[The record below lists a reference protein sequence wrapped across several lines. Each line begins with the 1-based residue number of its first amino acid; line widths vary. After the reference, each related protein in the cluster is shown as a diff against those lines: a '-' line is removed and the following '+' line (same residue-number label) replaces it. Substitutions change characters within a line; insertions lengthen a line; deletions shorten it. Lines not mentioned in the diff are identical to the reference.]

1 MPRIWIDY
9 LEHLTASPKITKTRR
24 AFDKAL
30 RALPITQ
37 HIRIWGLYLAWA
49 KKIGGETALKVY
61 KRYLKV
67 PVRSTVSSFLRTMAL
82 DGYRNSKKAD
92 LTLFSFLVA

>member
-9 LEHLTASPKITKTRR
+9 LEHLMATPRITKTRR
-24 AFDKAL
+24 TFDRAL

-67 PVRSTVSSFLRTMAL
+67 SEHLSLLRRSLPAIGMP
-82 DGYRNSKKAD
+82 DN
-92 LTLFSFLVA
+92 

>member
-9 LEHLTASPKITKTRR
+9 LEHLIATPRITKTRR
-24 AFDKAL
+24 TFDRAL

-37 HIRIWGLYLAWA
+37 HIRIWGLYLTWA
-49 KKIGGETALKVY
+49 KKIGGETALKIY

-67 PVRSTVSSFLRTMAL
+67 SGHRSLRHHLPTVEIPDTNGKFL
-82 DGYRNSKKAD
+82 
-92 LTLFSFLVA
+92 

>member
-9 LEHLTASPKITKTRR
+9 LQHLTGTPRITKIRR
-24 AFDKAL
+24 VFDKAL

-37 HIRIWGLYLAWA
+37 HIRIWHLYLAWA

-67 PVRSTVSSFLRTMAL
+67 RTLILEKLYRKPLFLL
-82 DGYRNSKKAD
+82 P
-92 LTLFSFLVA
+92 FSIF

>member
-9 LEHLTASPKITKTRR
+9 LQHLIATPRITKTRR
-24 AFDKAL
+24 VFDKAL

-37 HIRIWGLYLAWA
+37 HIRIWHLYLAWA

-67 PVRSTVSSFLRTMAL
+67 RTPLM
-82 DGYRNSKKAD
+82 KKKQC
-92 LTLFSFLVA
+92 LPCRMFFY

>member
-9 LEHLTASPKITKTRR
+9 LQHLIATPRITKIRR
-24 AFDKAL
+24 VFDKAL

-37 HIRIWGLYLAWA
+37 HIRIWHLYLAWA

-67 PVRSTVSSFLRTMAL
+67 RTSILGKTIQKAPCLLPISS
-82 DGYRNSKKAD
+82 SH
-92 LTLFSFLVA
+92 